1 MPNSGHTSDEVARRG
16 EELYERSVRALVE
29 PENDGRFLALD
40 VESGDYELADEA
52 LAASRRLRERRPG
65 AVAYL
70 VRVGRSAAFRIGGRR
85 LRSEH
90 APRS

>member
-1 MPNSGHTSDEVARRG
+1 MPNPGHTSDEVARRG

-52 LAASRRLRERRPG
+52 LAAS
-65 AVAYL
+65 
-70 VRVGRSAAFRIGGRR
+70 
-85 LRSEH
+85 
-90 APRS
+90 

>member
-1 MPNSGHTSDEVARRG
+1 MPYPERTTEEVARRG
-16 EELYERSVRALVE
+16 EELYERSVRARVE

-52 LAASRRLRERRPG
+52 LAATARLRERRPG

-70 VRVGRSAAFRIGGRR
+70 VRVGRPAAFQLGGRQ
-85 LRSEH
+85 LRPAS
-90 APRS
+90 RS